1 MPGAA
6 GGSSD
11 PLQEIAVTKPTRK
24 RRPAKAKTTPKAPV
38 CEEAEKDEAAEKAF
52 TESLIATGQAAKP
65 DAKGKLPS
73 GATHE
78 IVESEDG
85 EEPKVVRR
93 RFSIY

>member
-1 MPGAA
+1 
-6 GGSSD
+6 
-11 PLQEIAVTKPTRK
+11 VTKPTRK
-24 RRPAKAKTTPKAPV
+24 RRSAKAKTTSTAPK

-65 DAKGKLPS
+65 DAKGKLPA

-78 IVESEDG
+78 IVESDDKDG
-85 EEPKVVRR
+85 PKVVRR